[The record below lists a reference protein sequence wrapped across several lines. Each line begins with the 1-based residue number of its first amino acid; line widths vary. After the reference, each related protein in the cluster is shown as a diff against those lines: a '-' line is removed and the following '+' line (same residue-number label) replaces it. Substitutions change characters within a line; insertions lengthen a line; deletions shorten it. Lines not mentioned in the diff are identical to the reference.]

1 MSLSR
6 YIYSI
11 EQLNSME
18 KCEWLTDR
26 EIAIFNLFYR
36 RGWQIESIAAEM
48 DVSRGTINNALR
60 HIREKTEQSFYCG
73 E

>member
-26 EIAIFNLFYR
+26 EQAIFNLFYR
-36 RGWQIESIAAEM
+36 RGWQIEAIAAEM
-48 DVSRGTINNALR
+48 DVSRGTINNVLR